1 MLIRMSRMMRARR
14 RMLAASAAL
23 VSAFFVLNRPTVA
36 QNTQLPYDL
45 LMTPEQAD
53 AMLRVWNDRLP
64 HVPGEVL
71 IKFRDGVESDGRV
84 RALAAARAGV
94 EAGQARWIGDTL
106 WLRATGE
113 PDAVQ
118 LASTLARQPEV
129 EWAQP
134 NYVFWTK
141 ATPNDASYNR
151 QWNFDLIDMPRA
163 WDINPGSNDT
173 IRIAVIDSG
182 VTTTTTSFGFR
193 LWTGSAIETVS
204 VPFRVSPELS
214 SARVD
219 AGRDFIFW
227 TGPVLDMVG
236 HGTHVASTALQE
248 TNNSLALAGIAYRAR
263 LMPLKAC
270 IGYWEIQI
278 IQSTQGIPGY
288 VDPSEEG
295 GCSTSAIVQA
305 IRYAADNAAQV
316 LNVSLGGPGA
326 SPAILDALQYAVG
339 RGSFISMSVGN
350 EFEDGNPTEYPA
362 AYGPQVEGAMAV
374 GAVGRNSRRAFYS
387 NTGSHVEIVAPGG
400 DFRDGGLSGVIYQT
414 SLLEDDFDAFTIIR
428 PRFDR
433 YAEVPNQGTSMATPH
448 VAGIAALLRSQGITT
463 PAAIEAAIKQFA
475 RDLGAAGR
483 DNDFG
488 HGLVDARAS
497 LRGLGAAR

>member
-1 MLIRMSRMMRARR
+1 
-14 RMLAASAAL
+14 MLAASAAL
-23 VSAFFVLNRPTVA
+23 AIAFFVLHRPTIA
-36 QNTQLPYDL
+36 QNAQLPYDL
-45 LMTPEQAD
+45 LMTAEQAG

-71 IKFRDGVESDGRV
+71 VKFRDGVESDGRV

-94 EAGQARWIGDTL
+94 EAGHARWIGDTL
-106 WLRATGE
+106 WLRATSE

-118 LASTLARQPEV
+118 LAATLARQPEV
-129 EWAQP
+129 QWAQP
-134 NYVFWTK
+134 NYMFWTK

-151 QWNFDLIDMPRA
+151 QWNFDLIEMPRA

-173 IRIAVIDSG
+173 IRIAVLDSG
-182 VTTTTTSFGFR
+182 VTTTTTSFG
-193 LWTGSAIETVS
+193 
-204 VPFRVSPELS
+204 PEFS

-248 TNNSLALAGIAYRAR
+248 TNNNLALAGIAYRAR
-263 LMPLKAC
+263 LMPLKVC
-270 IGYWEIQI
+270 VGYWEIQI
-278 IQSTQGIPGY
+278 IQSAQGIPGY

-316 LNVSLGGPGA
+316 INVSLGGPGA

-339 RGSFISMSVGN
+339 RGSFIAMSVGN

-387 NTGSHVEIVAPGG
+387 NTGSHLEIVAPGG

-433 YAEVPNQGTSMATPH
+433 YTEVPNQGTSMATPH
-448 VAGIAALLRSQGITT
+448 VSGVAALLRSQGIST